1 MTCAQFQIDHTDR
14 QTDGQI
20 NTAKSTYLV
29 VSSSLE
35 TSDGRN
41 HGTSMKI
48 DLYST
53 VDCELL
59 QPKQQICI
67 FSPLLLII
75 AIADGSFGFI
85 DYAEAW
91 QTF

>member
-20 NTAKSTYLV
+20 NTAKSTYLI

-41 HGTSMKI
+41 HCA
-48 DLYST
+48 
-53 VDCELL
+53 DCEVL

-67 FSPLLLII
+67 FSPLLFII